1 MPPPRLRKLAPFAGC
16 PPPSIFPVRVVRPSD
31 VIVPALWGGM
41 AAFLLGALVATE
53 LGTAAGAAIGGV
65 VWALVLAWAARR
77 PLRRLRV
84 ARQALPERSRS
95 WLREH
100 VQLYNTVSDA
110 DRTRFER
117 DVLWALSELRF
128 EGAGGV
134 EPTDDLQLA
143 VAAGAA
149 LLLHGRPDWDLPTNR
164 TILFVPDTFDAA
176 YGDEEPGVYDGMV
189 HAQGPVVLSARAVR
203 RGWAHDD
210 GSNVVLHELAHLFDI
225 TGEGADGLPS
235 FLDPRSADAWI
246 ELMSNEM
253 RRAQRGDGVLRAYAG
268 TAPAELFAVATE
280 QFFERPARL
289 RRRHPELF
297 EAFEAFYNLT
307 PPDEDEHASEE
318 SLMARRWQ
326 S

>member
-1 MPPPRLRKLAPFAGC
+1 M
-16 PPPSIFPVRVVRPSD
+16 RVARPSD
-31 VIVPALWGGM
+31 LVLPALTGGM
-41 AAFLLGALVATE
+41 AAFLMGALVATE
-53 LGTAAGAAIGGV
+53 SSVGAGVLVGGL
-65 VWALVLAWAARR
+65 VWGAVLAWAARR
-77 PLRRLRV
+77 PLHRARV
-84 ARQALPERSRS
+84 ARQPFPEASRA

-100 VQLYNTVSDA
+100 VRLYATIQEA
-110 DRTRFER
+110 ERTRFER
-117 DVLWALSELRF
+117 DVLWSLAELRF

-134 EPTDDLQLA
+134 EPTPDLELA

-149 LLLHGRPDWDLPTNR
+149 VLLHGRPDWDLPTHR

-225 TGEGADGLPS
+225 TGEGADGLPT
-235 FLDPRSADAWI
+235 FLDPRSADAWT
-246 ELMSNEM
+246 ELMHREM

-289 RRRHPELF
+289 RGRHPELF

-307 PPDEDEHASEE
+307 PPDEVDRQPDGSF
-318 SLMARRWQ
+318 MARRWER
-326 S
+326 

>member
-1 MPPPRLRKLAPFAGC
+1 MG
-16 PPPSIFPVRVVRPSD
+16 
-31 VIVPALWGGM
+31 
-41 AAFLLGALVATE
+41 AFLLGALVATE
-53 LGTAAGAAIGGV
+53 VGTGMGIIFGV
-65 VWALVLAWAARR
+65 LTWVSVLAWAAQR

-84 ARQALPERSRS
+84 ARQAFPEASRV

-100 VQLYNTVSDA
+100 VHLYRTLSDA
-110 DRTRFER
+110 DRVRFER
-117 DVLWALSELRF
+117 DILWSLSELRF
-128 EGAGGV
+128 EGAAGV
-134 EPTDDLQLA
+134 EPTRNLQLA

-189 HAQGPVVLSARAVR
+189 HAQGPVVLSARAVH
-203 RGWAHDD
+203 RGWARDD

-246 ELMSNEM
+246 ELMNNEM

-289 RRRHPELF
+289 RGRHPELF
-297 EAFEAFYNLT
+297 AAFVAFYNLT
-307 PPDEDEHASEE
+307 PPDEEE
-318 SLMARRWQ
+318 RQPDGSLMARRWE
-326 S
+326 